1 MLERRRR
8 ATGVV
13 RRISRRRA
21 EIGHSKKKAGSRS
34 CPQGKEVPRRRQE
47 LFEFFGEDGE
57 LELGLGERLY
67 DGGLGVF
74 RGGVA

>member
-1 MLERRRR
+1 MGKEGGQLESACRGLERLVEWG
-8 ATGVV
+8 AACCAPTG
-13 RRISRRRA
+13 
-21 EIGHSKKKAGSRS
+21 K
-34 CPQGKEVPRRRQE
+34 
-47 LFEFFGEDGE
+47 LLEFFGEDGE